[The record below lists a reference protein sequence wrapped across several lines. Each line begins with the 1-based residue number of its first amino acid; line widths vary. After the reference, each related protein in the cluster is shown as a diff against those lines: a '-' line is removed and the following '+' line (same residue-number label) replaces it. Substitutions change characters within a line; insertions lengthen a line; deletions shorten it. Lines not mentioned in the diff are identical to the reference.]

1 MKVLVYVNLEKDSD
15 KLILNSITNCLQ
27 KYNIKHD
34 VVDDIDFNLASN
46 CKYDALFIIGG
57 DGTILGRTEVSNI
70 HNIPIIGVNA
80 GKLGFLTEFEYK
92 EVENAVK
99 LLSENQLVIDKR
111 VTIKVVFNGK
121 TYYALNDVLVQRV
134 NSYDESC
141 STTTLKISVD
151 EHDIDTIRGDG
162 VIVSTPTGSTAY
174 SLSAG
179 GAILAPG
186 INAFIITPVCAHSFT
201 NRPVVYS
208 NDSTSSIKFISG
220 TKPGVFIDGKF
231 IGILEQNYE
240 LTIVKAENTT
250 NFLRKKDYNFYKR
263 LSLKLK
269 NGKVKENE

>member
-1 MKVLVYVNLEKDSD
+1 
-15 KLILNSITNCLQ
+15 LQ

-34 VVDDIDFNLASN
+34 VVDNRDFYVSSN

-57 DGTILGRTEVSNI
+57 DGSILGRTEVSNLY
-70 HNIPIIGVNA
+70 NIPIIGVNA

-111 VTIKVVFNGK
+111 ITIKVVFNGK

-134 NSYDESC
+134 NSYNENS

-151 EHDIDTIRGDG
+151 DHDIDTIRGDG

-179 GAILAPG
+179 GAIIDPT
-186 INAFIITPVCAHSFT
+186 INCLLFTPVCPHSFY
-201 NRPVVYS
+201 NARPIVFSPNNLIQIKAVQQNEDNTYLTVDGSINEKLLYS
-208 NDSTSSIKFISG
+208 DS
-220 TKPGVFIDGKF
+220 V
-231 IGILEQNYE
+231 N
-240 LTIVKAENTT
+240 VKASKSTLN
-250 NFLRKKDYNFYKR
+250 LIKI
-263 LSLKLK
+263 
-269 NGKVKENE
+269 KENKFYDRVYQKISERK